1 METVL
6 QGVYV
11 TLGGTTDPGQ
21 NGRSEWIHARRTDRF
36 NCSGHA
42 HDRLYSTHCVHI
54 GLDFHVSCPAIPI
67 GELRPQSLAGRMQRR
82 QSRRTFAHYTGL
94 WTVASQPCLFQI
106 ESTNQIK
113 HPVTFCFRERHALQA
128 VVIRDAFF
136 SRSDDIPSGE
146 SRMPNADMQVAD
158 E

>member
-21 NGRSEWIHARRTDRF
+21 NGQSEWIHARRTDRF

-67 GELRPQSLAGRMQRR
+67 GELAPS
-82 QSRRTFAHYTGL
+82 H
-94 WTVASQPCLFQI
+94 
-106 ESTNQIK
+106 
-113 HPVTFCFRERHALQA
+113 LQA
-128 VVIRDAFF
+128 GCRGGNLVVPLPTTLDYGQWQV
-136 SRSDDIPSGE
+136 SRAC
-146 SRMPNADMQVAD
+146 SRLNQRIKSSIQLPFVSANDMRCKLW
-158 E
+158 